1 MIEDIEKKILAVLKN
16 KKNYKDYIRKKNQ
29 IEKRKFLTFLLIIN
43 TNLTLS
49 QLSNLTVD
57 NFIKLKEGELITIN
71 PDKKDPFNVTNAYL
85 LNQDFSSLF
94 SPDLYNNFIKLKND
108 DDKLLCSI
116 INKKPISKHNLK
128 KDFNEIVTDILL
140 EKYTKSRLN
149 R

>member
-1 MIEDIEKKILAVLKN
+1 MIEDIEKKILAFLKN

-57 NFIKLKEGELITIN
+57 NFIKLKEGELITTN

-94 SPDLYNNFIKLKND
+94 SPDLYNNFIKLKHD